1 MGEEKVSK
9 GNAISRGLK
18 AASSECHKC
27 INGYSR
33 EEWGKIFLCY
43 FIFYGCLAAWMSVHV
58 SIMVDLL
65 PERAKY
71 VVVGADVN
79 GDNLLTFTMGEAN
92 YHSWLHKAVAFGNEG
107 DCSASGCGREPWAT
121 NAAISTSNEVASN
134 EAYFQIRLLNQW
146 DLKTM
151 PHDGYGQSVKCTARE
166 AADVGTVQFSNV
178 RNGFSLNQSIQECTE
193 DVSATGFNSRN
204 CNPVYYHTGTAHEFF
219 QVVWQEGSTAP
230 HIVTF
235 LATYSGG
242 ATEKRISFNCER
254 GTPPGY
260 SGDLCTDCDGSWEME
275 KTSFDLTF
283 YKQ

>member
-9 GNAISRGLK
+9 GSAISRGLK
-18 AASSECHKC
+18 TASSECYKC

-33 EEWGKIFLCY
+33 EEWGKIFFCY
-43 FIFYGCLAAWMSVHV
+43 FIFYGCLAAWMSAHV

-65 PERAKY
+65 PDRAKY
-71 VVVGADVN
+71 EVVGFDAN
-79 GDNLLTFTMGEAN
+79 GNNPLTFTMGEAN

-121 NAAISTSNEVASN
+121 NAAISTGNSVAGNQS
-134 EAYFQIRLLNQW
+134 YFQIRLLNQW

-151 PHDGYGQSVKCTARE
+151 LHDGYGQSVKCTVN
-166 AADVGTVQFSNV
+166 AADVGTVQFSDV
-178 RNGFSLNQSIQECTE
+178 RNGFSLNQTITECPH
-193 DVSATGFNSRN
+193 DVSATGFNSRS
-204 CNPVYYHTGTAHEFF
+204 CNAVYYKTGSSDEFF

-235 LATYSGG
+235 KATYSGQQN
-242 ATEKRISFNCER
+242 TEKRITFNCER

-260 SGDLCTDCDGSWEME
+260 SGDICTDCDGSWEME

-283 YKQ
+283 FRQ